1 MLFPPTSDGD
11 DRSELQRVID
21 ALGPQAFK
29 AIWESLPAESREAY
43 AYAWRKVARPKQL
56 APTGNW
62 RVWSVRAGR
71 GWGKTRTGAEWM
83 REGVESG
90 LCGRLGFGGATAADV
105 RDVMVEGPS
114 GILAISPNRWR
125 PVYEPSKRRLT
136 WPNGAMGSL
145 YSAEEPD
152 RLRGP
157 QHDRFW
163 ADELAAWQQLE
174 EAWDMLQFGLR
185 VGANPQVIAT
195 STPRGLAFL
204 RKLEAEPTTVT
215 TRGST
220 WENSKNLAPPF
231 LEAIRKKY
239 EGTRLGRQEIDA
251 EILDDNPGALWKRTM
266 IDVAR
271 VGAARGPDHVPQLSR
286 IVVAWDPATTADATS
301 DEHGILAVGAGIC
314 SCQGKPDLHGFVL
327 EDCSA
332 ILTPNESC
340 ERVAS
345 VYERRQA
352 NTVIGETNQGGDF
365 IESLLHSTPRGKH
378 LAYRGV
384 HAKDGKRLRAEP
396 VASLYEQGKV
406 HHVGNFPKLEDEQT
420 TWDPLNQVES
430 PNRVDALVHGLTDLL
445 VHPAPPSYR
454 STPGV
459 GFRTRV

>member
-29 AIWESLPAESREAY
+29 AIWESLPPDSREAY
-43 AYAWRKVARPKQL
+43 AYSWCKVARPKQL
-56 APTGNW
+56 APPGNW

-83 REGVESG
+83 REGAESG
-90 LCGRLGFGGATAADV
+90 QCGRMAFVGATAADT

-114 GILAISPNRWR
+114 GILEISPNHWR
-125 PVYEPSKRRLT
+125 PTYEPSKRRLT
-136 WPNGAMGSL
+136 WPNGAVGTL

-157 QHDRFW
+157 QHDRAW
-163 ADELAAWQQLE
+163 ADELAAWAALE
-174 EAWDMLQFGLR
+174 DTWDMLQFGLR
-185 VGANPQVIAT
+185 VGENPQVIVT
-195 STPRGLAFL
+195 STPRGLPFL

-220 WENSKNLAPPF
+220 WENADNLAPPF
-231 LEAIRKKY
+231 LDAIRKKY

-251 EILDDNPGALWKRTM
+251 EILDDNPGALWKRAP
-266 IDVAR
+266 IDAAR
-271 VGAARGPDHVPQLSR
+271 VDHCPQLSR
-286 IVVAWDPATTADATS
+286 IVIPWDPATTSDATS
-301 DEHGILAVGAGIC
+301 DEHGILAVGAGVC

-332 ILTPNESC
+332 ILSPNESC

-345 VYERRQA
+345 VYERRRA

-378 LAYRGV
+378 LTYRGV

-396 VASLYEQGKV
+396 VASLYEQGRV
-406 HHVGNFPKLEDEQT
+406 HHVGSFPKLEDEMC

-445 VHPAPPSYR
+445 VHAAPPSYR
-454 STPGV
+454 ATSGLYKP
-459 GFRTRV
+459 RR